1 MKRCLFFFFAILL
14 FQKPLPA
21 AEQPDAET
29 LGKLLAGEILLLD
42 ARSDEAG
49 GSARVQVLVDAS
61 AESVWEVIVSCAQSF
76 VFVDGLRLCEVL
88 EETPTRALVHQVVKK
103 GWLVPRQAFSFESLR
118 RPYREITFRLVS
130 GNLKSMHGSWQFSE
144 LPQGLLVD
152 YEIHVRS
159 GLPVPG
165 FIVSYV
171 MRKGMPDLIACIRG
185 LAGGSGSVEHAQADL
200 GRCRGQAAKP

>member
-76 VFVDGLRLCEVL
+76 VFLYGLRLCEVF
-88 EETPTRALVHQVVKK
+88 EENPPPAFVNQVVKK
-103 GWLVPRQAFSFESLR
+103 GWLVPTQDFRFESLR

>member
-1 MKRCLFFFFAILL
+1 MALL
-14 FQKPLPA
+14 FHQPLSA
-21 AEQPDAET
+21 AELPDAET
-29 LGKLLAGEILLLD
+29 LRKLAGGEILLLD

-49 GSARVQVLVDAS
+49 GSARVQVLIDAS
-61 AESVWEVIVSCAQSF
+61 AQAVWDVIVSCAQSF

-88 EETPTRALVHQVVKK
+88 EETRSRALVHQVVKK
-103 GWLVPRQAFSFESLR
+103 GWLVPKQEFSFESLR
-118 RPYREITFRLVS
+118 WPYREIQFSLES
-130 GNLKSMHGSWQFSE
+130 GNLKSMHGSWQFSA

-152 YEIHVRS
+152 YEIHIRP

-200 GRCRGQAAKP
+200 GRCRGQAAKLR

>member
-1 MKRCLFFFFAILL
+1 M
-14 FQKPLPA
+14 
-21 AEQPDAET
+21 ET
-29 LGKLLAGEILLLD
+29 LGKLLGGEILLLD

-49 GSARVQVLVDAS
+49 GSARVQVLIDAS
-61 AESVWEVIVSCAQSF
+61 AEAVWDVIVSCEQSF

-88 EETPTRALVHQVVKK
+88 EENRNRALVHQVVKK
-103 GWLVPRQAFSFESLR
+103 GWLVPRQDFRFESLR
-118 RPYREITFRLVS
+118 WPYREIHFNLVS
-130 GNLKSMHGSWQFSE
+130 GNLKSMHGSWQFTE

-165 FIVSYV
+165 FIVSWV

-185 LAGGSGSVEHAQADL
+185 LADGSGSVEHAQADL
-200 GRCRGQAAKP
+200 GRCRGQAAKLR

>member
-1 MKRCLFFFFAILL
+1 MVLL
-14 FQKPLPA
+14 FHQPLPA
-21 AEQPDAET
+21 AEQPDEET

-61 AESVWEVIVSCAQSF
+61 AQDVWDVIVSCPQSF

-88 EETPTRALVHQVVKK
+88 EETRSRALVHQVVKK
-103 GWLVPRQAFSFESLR
+103 GWLVPKQDFRFESLR
-118 RPYREITFRLVS
+118 WPYREIQFSLES

-152 YEIHVRS
+152 YEIHVRP

-185 LAGGSGSVEHAQADL
+185 LAGGSGSEDLQKTDL
-200 GRCRGQAAKP
+200 GRCRGQAAKLR